1 MFDKFFKQVF
11 KSRKLYSEEEAQEMK
26 VQIEKLQED
35 NKIRETQVAKL
46 NGLVQQ
52 DPVNSERYNKRID
65 VHNRIIKDNEET
77 IQDLEIKLLDS

>member
-1 MFDKFFKQVF
+1 
-11 KSRKLYSEEEAQEMK
+11 EMK